1 MARHPNRK
9 HRCLRERHHRHRRIP
24 IHFRCLLIQ
33 RFLRLIQRHAIIR
46 QNPRPR
52 RCILRQNPE
61 QYMLRSHI
69 TIVIFL
75 AKQIGLLQRKPRI
88 LRQLIHH
95 FTKITI
101 HISLT
106 QILLLYY
113 IHFNPSLIFYF
124 TVLALACQQC

>member
-1 MARHPNRK
+1 
-9 HRCLRERHHRHRRIP
+9 
-24 IHFRCLLIQ
+24 
-33 RFLRLIQRHAIIR
+33 
-46 QNPRPR
+46 
-52 RCILRQNPE
+52 
-61 QYMLRSHI
+61 MLRPHI
-69 TIVIFL
+69 TIIIFL
-75 AKQIGLLQRKPRI
+75 TKQVGLLQRKSRI

-113 IHFNPSLIFYF
+113 IHFNPSLIFHF